1 MRNSKF
7 WRSPR
12 IPKRF
17 IPYLFPLLLSGFM
30 TLIITGISIFKV
42 LGIDTVIANP
52 MKFFQLWLNAYISAW
67 LIAYPVL
74 LLVIPVVRR
83 LVNWLT
89 EGDTLSR

>member
-1 MRNSKF
+1 MRNNKF
-7 WRSPR
+7 WRRSR

-17 IPYLFPLLLSGFM
+17 IPFLFPLLLSGFM

-42 LGIDTVIANP
+42 LGMNTVIANP
-52 MKFFQLWLNAYISAW
+52 MKFLQLWLNAYISAW

-89 EGDTLSR
+89 EGDTFSR